1 MNDEITAY
9 IREQPQGVPPEEI
22 AQRFLKFQNP
32 NKTLAAAAVKAILQ
46 KDTRVRC
53 DADGLWKPTAAERR
67 EGVDVAEAPWVCV
80 HVVADATRRSIA
92 HIALWTPLPEPGC
105 LCAAW
110 LIDPATLSEED
121 REQLCDPR
129 DTPYN
134 GEEAA
139 SAVEQIARALEGKMP
154 VFLSQQQYST
164 LSLAALNSG
173 AGIDDYYL
181 MNQLLRAVKEPP
193 VTPLTLEKAAET
205 LIGGFRTAAESA
217 CKRGELFCR
226 VAAEIIGKM
235 KAAGIENRGQLDA
248 ALREGAGFDFA
259 GKDITEKMIAEL
271 PLRAGVYGF
280 TDKSGAYIYIGKA
293 VNLRRRVESYFR
305 FNSESPEKLSKLRAA
320 AHGLTI
326 HVCGSELEALIYEH
340 RLIKK
345 HKPPLNSQHGISER
359 KGSYKPLPD
368 SVILLPHA
376 QEGFCVSV
384 WIRKDQK
391 IKLRSFETDFR
402 EEEALLKELQEY
414 FYSGTLPA
422 APEDFPE
429 LEIATRWV
437 KRNRDADSAA
447 AMAMVNVGHLGGAA
461 EIVSA
466 LKNWAF

>member
-9 IREQPQGVPPEEI
+9 IREQPQGVPSEEI

-32 NKTLAAAAVKAILQ
+32 NKVLAAAAVKAILG
-46 KDTRVRC
+46 KDARVRC
-53 DADGLWKPTAAERR
+53 EGDGLWRPAAAAEV
-67 EGVDVAEAPWVCV
+67 GGGADVAEAPWVCV
-80 HVVADATRRSIA
+80 HIVADSARRSIA
-92 HIALWTPLPEPGC
+92 HVALWTPLPEPNC
-105 LCAAW
+105 LCGAW
-110 LIDPATLSEED
+110 LIDPASLSEDD

-129 DTPYN
+129 DPPYG
-134 GEEAA
+134 GEEASA
-139 SAVEQIARALEGKMP
+139 AVEQIARALEGKMP
-154 VFLSQQQYST
+154 VFLSQHQCST
-164 LSLAALNSG
+164 LSLAAMNAG
-173 AGIDDYYL
+173 VGIDDYYL
-181 MNQLLRAVKEPP
+181 TNQLLRVIKEPP
-193 VTPLTLEKAAET
+193 IAPLTLEKAAET
-205 LIGGFRTAAESA
+205 LIGGFRTAESA
-217 CKRGELFCR
+217 YKRGELFCR
-226 VAAEIIGKM
+226 AVAEIIGRM

-248 ALREGAGFDFA
+248 ALREGAEFDFA
-259 GKDITEKMIAEL
+259 GKEITAKMIAEL

-293 VNLRRRVESYFR
+293 VNLRRRVENYFR

-345 HKPPLNSQHGISER
+345 HKPPLNSQIRVSER

-384 WIRKDQK
+384 WVRKDQK
-391 IKLRSFETDFR
+391 IKLRSFEMDFR
-402 EEEALLKELQEY
+402 EEEALRRELQEY

-429 LEIATRWV
+429 LEIVTRWV
-437 KRNRDADSAA
+437 KRNRDGDSAA
-447 AMAMVNVGHLGGAA
+447 PIVNVGHLGGAG
-461 EIVSA
+461 EIVKS
-466 LKNWAF
+466 LKSLKHI

>member
-9 IREQPQGVPPEEI
+9 IRERPDGVAPEEI
-22 AQRFLKFQNP
+22 AEVFLKFKNP
-32 NKTLAAAAVKAILQ
+32 NKALAAAAVKAVLQ
-46 KDTRVRC
+46 KDARVRY
-53 DADGLWKPTAAERR
+53 DGDGLWKPTATAAAGYAG
-67 EGVDVAEAPWVCV
+67 GVDVAEAPWVCV
-80 HVVADATRRSIA
+80 HLVADATRRSIA
-92 HIALWTPLPEPGC
+92 HLSLWTPLPEPNC
-105 LCAAW
+105 LRSVW
-110 LIDPATLSEED
+110 LTDPAALSEED
-121 REQLCDPR
+121 RELLCDTR
-129 DTPYN
+129 DLPYG
-134 GEEAA
+134 GEDAA
-139 SAVEQIARALEGKMP
+139 SVVGQIARELSDKMP
-154 VFLSQQQYST
+154 VFFSQHQYST
-164 LSLAALNSG
+164 FSFAALNCGSG
-173 AGIDDYYL
+173 VDDYYL

-193 VTPLTLEKAAET
+193 VTPLTLEKAAEAF
-205 LIGGFRTAAESA
+205 LGGFRTAESA
-217 CKRGELFCR
+217 YKRGELFCR

-248 ALREGAGFDFA
+248 ALCAGAGFDFT

-305 FNSESPEKLSKLRAA
+305 VNDESPEKLSKLRAA

-345 HKPPLNSQHGISER
+345 HKPPLNSQYGVSER

-368 SVILLPHA
+368 SVIILPHA

-384 WIRKDQK
+384 WVRKDQK
-391 IKLRSFETDFR
+391 IKLRPFEADFR
-402 EEEALLKELQEY
+402 EEAALLKELREY
-414 FYSGTLPA
+414 FYTGTLPA

-437 KRNRDADSAA
+437 KRNRDTEAA
-447 AMAMVNVGHLGGAA
+447 SVINVEQMGGA
-461 EIVSA
+461 EDIVSA
-466 LKNWAF
+466 MKSVCP